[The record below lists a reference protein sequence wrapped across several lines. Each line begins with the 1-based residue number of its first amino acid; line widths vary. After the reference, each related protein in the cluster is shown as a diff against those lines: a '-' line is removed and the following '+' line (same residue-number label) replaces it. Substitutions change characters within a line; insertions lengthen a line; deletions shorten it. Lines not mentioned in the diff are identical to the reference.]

1 MSSENET
8 EVIIFP
14 IRFEVDPQNVEDI
27 SQEADESTGEETQ
40 KKEDAK
46 TPEQEKQAETLEA
59 LTEFVESTDKQ
70 GLATLSQFSKNPG
83 QLVENELLASLGR
96 AGVHGALAAAIIT
109 TILATPEIIR
119 TIIQAM
125 AVKGG
130 PLNQDFNRF
139 FADENQ
145 LGFSR
150 ELQYRRAVGL
160 DVVITND
167 SRGFLLTDPA
177 FVNNSLVDVDKTRSI
192 RLTTEA
198 TQYGYVNG
206 M

>member
-27 SQEADESTGEETQ
+27 SESVESETGEETQ
-40 KKEDAK
+40 KQEDAK
-46 TPEQEKQAETLEA
+46 TPEQENQAETLEA

-83 QLVENELLASLGR
+83 QLVENELLATLGR

-119 TIIQAM
+119 TIIQAL

-192 RLTTEA
+192 RLSTEA

>member
-27 SQEADESTGEETQ
+27 SESVESETGEETQ
-40 KKEDAK
+40 KQEDAK
-46 TPEQEKQAETLEA
+46 TPEQENQAETLEA

-83 QLVENELLASLGR
+83 QLVENEFLATLGR

-119 TIIQAM
+119 TIIQAL

-192 RLTTEA
+192 RLSTEA